1 MIEWRFPSNDHG
13 ENKGINDSGVATFR
27 GTPLKSLA
35 REICQNSLDA
45 AKQDKVRIEFNVF
58 KIPTKDIPGSTI
70 LKDTFRR
77 CKDFWSV
84 QKGSATKDFFNNAIK
99 IVENDETVVLRI
111 SDFNTSGLL
120 GSREEI
126 NTDWTNLTKSSGA
139 SDKKG
144 TAGGSY
150 GIGKYAPFACSDY
163 ATVFY
168 STYDI
173 NNEEAYQGVSRLV
186 TFRRED
192 GETTQGI
199 GYYGNQYNTP
209 VYEQLCLDPNF
220 RRNDLQFGT
229 DIYVC
234 GYKFGSEDWEKG
246 IIISVLDGFLGAIW
260 NEKLEV
266 IVGDKEISKDK
277 LRNLIEE
284 YSEELTGNTQK
295 YYELLVSD
303 ETQWLSEDFLGL
315 GNIKLG
321 ILLGDQDAPKRVAMI
336 RKTGMKI
343 FEKDRLQSRV
353 PFTGIMFLEGEK
365 LNEKLRLIENP
376 EHTEWQ
382 PERSSNPIQARELVK
397 ALYAKIREYIEKIV
411 TVSALDEIDAV
422 GVGVFLPDVDD
433 KEENKAEEEVVSNKI
448 LEVDKKIV
456 KKRTTAGQKPGKI
469 ESKDSEND
477 YDEYHLE
484 QNGDEEEWFHNGG
497 KVINP
502 GPKDGQEAHSEE
514 GGEKKRPKKTEVS
527 LTKFIP
533 VCVDKDKGIY
543 VCMLE
548 PSVDSDEGEIQVF
561 LSAETQSYPVKIISA
576 SVIGGNEVF
585 VQDNK
590 ISNLKFKKGCSLR
603 IKVEIDYF
611 DICSLEVKTYAVK
624 K

>member
-1 MIEWRFPSNDHG
+1 MVMWRFPSNDYG
-13 ENKGINDSGVATFR
+13 ENKGINDSGIAMFR

-45 AKQDKVRIEFNVF
+45 AKQDKVIIEFNLF
-58 KIPTKDIPGSTI
+58 KIPTKDIPGVSV
-70 LKDTFRR
+70 LKDAFLK
-77 CKDFWSV
+77 CKEFWSI
-84 QKGSATKDFFNNAIK
+84 QKGSTTKDFFSNAIK

-173 NNEEAYQGVSRLV
+173 NKEEAYQGISRLV

-192 GETTQGI
+192 GTTTQGI
-199 GYYGNQYNTP
+199 GYYGNEHNTP
-209 VYEQLCLDPNF
+209 VYEQLYLDPNF
-220 RRNDLQFGT
+220 KRSDVQFGT
-229 DIYVC
+229 DIYIC
-234 GYKFGSEDWEKG
+234 GYKFGDEDWEKG
-246 IIISVLDGFLGAIW
+246 IIISILDGFLGAIW
-260 NEKLEV
+260 NENLEV
-266 IVGDKEISKDK
+266 IVGNKEIKK
-277 LRNLIEE
+277 ENLKHLIEE
-284 YSEELTGNTQK
+284 YNDELTGNTQK

-303 ETQWLSEDFLGL
+303 ETQWLSEDFNRL

-321 ILLGDQDAPKRVAMI
+321 ILLGDQDAPRKVAMI

-343 FEKDRLQSRV
+343 LEKDRFHSRV
-353 PFTGIMFLEGEK
+353 PFTGIMFLEGKK
-365 LNEKLRLIENP
+365 LNERLRLIENP

-382 PERSSNPIQARELVK
+382 PERATNPIQAKELVK
-397 ALYAKIREYIEKIV
+397 ALYSKIRQFIEEIITSSSVK
-411 TVSALDEIDAV
+411 EIDAI
-422 GVGVFLPDVDD
+422 GVGTFLPDIDD
-433 KEENKAEEEVVSNKI
+433 KEENKADEEVVSNKI
-448 LEVDKKIV
+448 LDVDKKIV
-456 KKRTTAGQKPGKI
+456 KKKTTAGQKNGKI

-477 YDEYHLE
+477 YDYYHME
-484 QNGDEEEWFHNGG
+484 PYGDEEEWFHNGG

-502 GPKDGQEAHSEE
+502 GPKAGQEAHIEE
-514 GGEKKRPKKTEVS
+514 GEDKKRPKKTEVA
-527 LTKFIP
+527 LTKFVP

-543 VCMLE
+543 VCVLE
-548 PSVDSDEGEIQVF
+548 PSVNSDEGEIHIF
-561 LSAETQSYPVKIISA
+561 LSAETQSYAVKIINA
-576 SVIGGNEVF
+576 SVNGGTTVS
-585 VQDNK
+585 VKDNI
-590 ISNLKFKKGCSLR
+590 ISNLKLKKGSSLR
-603 IKVEIDYF
+603 IKIEIDYF
-611 DICSLEVKTYAVK
+611 DICSLEVKLYAVK